1 MAYWDRFM
9 VCENESDPEMESAL
23 LSQTSTLQIEDE
35 DGSQDPEEN
44 NSETDEMFWA
54 KVANFIRQMMFVS
67 GETAEPSIETT
78 TLIEDIVRQQ
88 VVEIV
93 WPFAHLTVD
102 MY

>member
-1 MAYWDRFM
+1 M
-9 VCENESDPEMESAL
+9 VCDDKSDLEMESAR
-23 LSQTSTLQIEDE
+23 LSRIRALQIKDE
-35 DGSQDPEEN
+35 DRSQ
-44 NSETDEMFWA
+44 NSEDNSAETNERFGA
-54 KVANFIRQMMFVS
+54 KITNFIYQMMFVS

-93 WPFAHLTVD
+93 CHSAHLTVD

>member
-1 MAYWDRFM
+1 M
-9 VCENESDPEMESAL
+9 VCDDESDLEMESAR
-23 LSQTSTLQIEDE
+23 LSRIRALQIKDE
-35 DGSQDPEEN
+35 DRSQ
-44 NSETDEMFWA
+44 NSEDNSAETNERFGA
-54 KVANFIRQMMFVS
+54 KITNFIYQMMFVS

-93 WPFAHLTVD
+93 CYSAHLTVD

>member
-1 MAYWDRFM
+1 M
-9 VCENESDPEMESAL
+9 VCKSKPDQEMESSC
-23 LSQTSTLQIEDE
+23 LSRTGTLQIEDE
-35 DGSQDPEEN
+35 DRSQ
-44 NSETDEMFWA
+44 NSKYNSA
-54 KVANFIRQMMFVS
+54 KTSKKFPDKVTNFIHQMMFVS

-93 WPFAHLTVD
+93 CPSAHLIVD

>member
-1 MAYWDRFM
+1 MKTDPRTQNTTALEPVKKF
-9 VCENESDPEMESAL
+9 SD
-23 LSQTSTLQIEDE
+23 
-35 DGSQDPEEN
+35 
-44 NSETDEMFWA
+44 
-54 KVANFIRQMMFVS
+54 KVTNFIHQMMFVS

-93 WPFAHLTVD
+93 CPSAHLTVN